1 MTNAKEII
9 IMLKEV
15 REEKHLS
22 YSDILDL
29 MEKNGDYV
37 SKSTLS
43 RVFSDGSENDTFR
56 FEDTIRPIANALLD
70 LDNLEDTDD
79 INTKTMKK
87 MMQYKLSIIE
97 SLEKE
102 NADLKAANEKYKKD
116 NEHYERLISFLQ
128 KQVDYKDDRMDKLL
142 EAVFHKDEQLKDL
155 MERVLSC
162 QKCREINHEH

>member
-97 SLEKE
+97 TLEKE

>member
-97 SLEKE
+97 TLEKE

-142 EAVFHKDEQLKDL
+142 EAVFHKDEQIKDL
-155 MERVLSC
+155 LERVLSC
-162 QKCREINHEH
+162 QGR